1 MKSFIIRNAEPID
14 IESLVRLLEQL
25 FSIEK
30 DFEFNAGNH
39 RRGLSLLLEGCNKH
53 RAVKVAVCRDKIVG
67 MCTAQTR
74 ISTAK
79 GDITAVL
86 EDLVV
91 DADYRH
97 QGVGRALLSAM
108 DQWAIKRGISHLQL
122 LADKDNS
129 PALTFYRRHEWK
141 STNLVCLTRKI
152 ESAPF

>member
-1 MKSFIIRNAEPID
+1 MTPFIIRNAEPADID
-14 IESLVRLLEQL
+14 SLVNLLEQL

-39 RRGLSLLLEGCNKH
+39 RRGLSLLLEGCGKH
-53 RAVKVAVCRDKIVG
+53 RAMKVAVCHDKIVG

-97 QGVGRALLSAM
+97 QGIGRALLSEIN
-108 DQWAIKRGISHLQL
+108 QWALKRGISHLQL

-129 PALTFYRRHEWK
+129 SALAFYQHHEWK
-141 STNLVCLTRKI
+141 LTNLVCLTRKI
-152 ESAPF
+152 

>member
-1 MKSFIIRNAEPID
+1 MKSVIIRNAEPAD
-14 IESLVRLLEQL
+14 INSLVNLLEQL
-25 FSIEK
+25 FSIEM
-30 DFEFNAGNH
+30 DFEFNAEKH
-39 RRGLSLLLEGCNKH
+39 HMGLTLLLEGCGKH
-53 RAVKVAVCRDKIVG
+53 KAVKVAVCRDKIVG

-79 GDITAVL
+79 GEITAVL

-97 QGVGRALLSAM
+97 QGIGPALLSVM

-129 PALTFYRRHEWK
+129 TALSFYRCYEWQ

-152 ESAPF
+152 ESPPL

>member
-1 MKSFIIRNAEPID
+1 MKSFLIRNAEPADID
-14 IESLVRLLEQL
+14 SLVNLLEQL

-30 DFEFNAGNH
+30 DFEFNAKTH
-39 RRGLSLLLEGCNKH
+39 IKGLQLMLDGCNRH

-79 GDITAVL
+79 GSITAVL

-97 QGVGRALLSAM
+97 QGIGRALLSEM

-129 PALTFYRRHEWK
+129 PALAFYRRHEWK
-141 STNLVCLTRKI
+141 PTNLVCLTRKL
-152 ESAPF
+152 